1 MVILPV
7 SSSKKGQDE
16 DETGAG
22 RLFSDAKS
30 AKLANENFWQINS
43 V

>member
-22 RLFSDAKS
+22 RLFSDA
-30 AKLANENFWQINS
+30 LS
-43 V
+43 VTY